1 MLRANDEGI
10 IDPRVLFCFL
20 RSEVGHAQLRRIVSG
35 ASVPLIL
42 LRDLEKTKTP
52 VPDRAEQDKTIKAF
66 EKIVEIERSVANA
79 RDEQR
84 KLSNAIWTV

>member
-1 MLRANDEGI
+1 M
-10 IDPRVLFCFL
+10 
-20 RSEVGHAQLRRIVSG
+20 
-35 ASVPLIL
+35 IL
-42 LRDLEKTKTP
+42 LRDLEKIKIP
-52 VPDRAEQDKTIKAF
+52 VPDRAEQDKTIEAF